1 MRPWSAGL
9 AQPGTVRD
17 RTYPTQRRTFLL
29 KALLKTMRPKQ
40 WTKQVFVFAAL
51 VFDRKL
57 TNTAALLHT
66 VITAMLF
73 CLISRAVYIVND
85 LVDIEKDRL
94 HPTKRSRPLPAGEL
108 NPKVAIVVAVL
119 IPLVCIPAAL
129 LFNPA
134 MGLVLL
140 GYLVLQILYSFFL
153 KNIVIIDVMAIAAG
167 FVLRVLAGVVV
178 IDVERFS
185 PWMYV
190 CMTLLA
196 LFLGFGK
203 RRHELFTLRG
213 DANNHRASLEH
224 YSLELID
231 QMSVVVISAAIMA
244 YSLYTFSAPNLPRLD
259 GQPLMMLTIPFVLYG
274 IFRYQYLIHVKKE
287 GGTPEEIV
295 LKDAPLV
302 ADLLLYGIT
311 VVILM
316 YGFPSSSA

>member
-1 MRPWSAGL
+1 
-9 AQPGTVRD
+9 
-17 RTYPTQRRTFLL
+17 
-29 KALLKTMRPKQ
+29 MRPKQ

-57 TNTAALLHT
+57 TNPTALLHT
-66 VITAMLF
+66 TITAIFF
-73 CLISRAVYIVND
+73 CLVSSAVYIIND
-85 LVDIEKDRL
+85 LVDIEKDRR
-94 HPTKRSRPLPAGEL
+94 HPTKRYRPLPAGEL
-108 NPKVAIVVAVL
+108 NPIVAMVAATL
-119 IPLVCIPAAL
+119 IPLICIPAAL
-129 LFNPA
+129 LFNLA

-140 GYLVLQILYSFFL
+140 TYFVLQLLYSFFL
-153 KNIVIIDVMAIAAG
+153 KDVVILDVMTIAAG
-167 FVLRVLAGVVV
+167 FVLRVVAGVVV

-185 PWMYV
+185 PWLYV

-295 LKDAPLV
+295 LKDIPLI
-302 ADLLLYGIT
+302 ADLMLYAVT

-316 YGFPSSSA
+316 YGFPTAAA

>member
-1 MRPWSAGL
+1 
-9 AQPGTVRD
+9 
-17 RTYPTQRRTFLL
+17 
-29 KALLKTMRPKQ
+29 MRPKQ

-57 TNTAALLHT
+57 TNPTALLHT
-66 VITAMLF
+66 VITAIFF
-73 CLISRAVYIVND
+73 CLISSTVYIIND
-85 LVDIEKDRL
+85 LVDIERDRQ
-94 HPTKRSRPLPAGEL
+94 HPTKRYRPLPAGEL
-108 NPKVAIVVAVL
+108 NPIVAMIFAVL

-129 LFNPA
+129 FFNLA

-140 GYLVLQILYSFFL
+140 AYLVLQLFYSFFL
-153 KNIVIIDVMAIAAG
+153 KDVVILDVMTIAAG
-167 FVLRVLAGVVV
+167 FVLRVVAGVVV

-213 DANNHRASLEH
+213 DANNHRASLEY

-295 LKDAPLV
+295 LKDIPLI
-302 ADLLLYGIT
+302 ADLLLYAIT

-316 YGFPSSSA
+316 YGFPTAAA